1 MADQKFALDQHA
13 IVAVTNVKG
22 TITYVNDKFCT
33 ISKYSRDELVGQNHR
48 ILNSGHHQSE
58 FFQQMYRTIATG
70 RVWQGEI
77 RNRAKDG
84 SIYWVD
90 TTIVPTL
97 DAEGKPRQYVA
108 IRADI
113 TERKRVEEVRGRLAA
128 VVESSDDA
136 IIGKSLEGIITA
148 WNSGAEKI
156 FGYSSSEALGKP
168 MQMLLPCDRQNEEP
182 EILARIGRGEKVEH
196 FETVRVQKDGR
207 SIDVSVTISPIKD
220 GNGVVVGAS
229 HIGRDITERKRA
241 ETALTAQAEE
251 LSRQALELTR
261 SQHALQVQTTLLQSV
276 LDNIGEGLV
285 AADEHGRFV
294 LWNPAAAKIV
304 GMGSADVPSETWTHH
319 YGLFL
324 ADTVTPLPIDQNP
337 LTRAIRGEAS
347 TVEMFI
353 RNREINGVWIEANA
367 HPMRDANGRSRG
379 GVVAFRDITQKK
391 IAEKEIC
398 DLNADL
404 ERRVSERTAQLEE
417 ANEALESFTYS
428 VAHDLRAPL
437 RHIAG
442 FSAIVMEDF
451 GPSLEPEVRRHFGR
465 IQEGTSKMGR
475 LVDELLSLAQVDRQ
489 APNLQFV
496 GLNALT
502 REVVALLQPEMEGRR
517 IEWKI
522 DPLPLV
528 ECDPILL
535 RQVFQ
540 NLISNALKYS
550 RPRALASSKS
560 DKPKSMASPQFLS
573 AITAW
578 ASA

>member
-1 MADQKFALDQHA
+1 M
-13 IVAVTNVKG
+13 
-22 TITYVNDKFCT
+22 
-33 ISKYSRDELVGQNHR
+33 GQNHR

-196 FETVRVQKDGR
+196 FETVRVQKYGR

-304 GMGSADVPSETWTHH
+304 GMGSADVPTRPGHITTACFWR
-319 YGLFL
+319 
-324 ADTVTPLPIDQNP
+324 TP
-337 LTRAIRGEAS
+337 
-347 TVEMFI
+347 
-353 RNREINGVWIEANA
+353 
-367 HPMRDANGRSRG
+367 
-379 GVVAFRDITQKK
+379 
-391 IAEKEIC
+391 
-398 DLNADL
+398 
-404 ERRVSERTAQLEE
+404 
-417 ANEALESFTYS
+417 
-428 VAHDLRAPL
+428 
-437 RHIAG
+437 
-442 FSAIVMEDF
+442 
-451 GPSLEPEVRRHFGR
+451 
-465 IQEGTSKMGR
+465 
-475 LVDELLSLAQVDRQ
+475 
-489 APNLQFV
+489 
-496 GLNALT
+496 
-502 REVVALLQPEMEGRR
+502 
-517 IEWKI
+517 
-522 DPLPLV
+522 
-528 ECDPILL
+528 
-535 RQVFQ
+535 
-540 NLISNALKYS
+540 
-550 RPRALASSKS
+550 
-560 DKPKSMASPQFLS
+560 
-573 AITAW
+573 
-578 ASA
+578 